1 MSSTTTDIKGKITGN
16 IGMIFTPEINI
27 TESTLEITDD
37 FIKYQERDKPVYDT
51 KTNTINWNRVQ
62 VLDYENYF
70 EVYAVRKNTEAANNT
85 SNECYLYNHT
95 HSSVRKLE
103 EDDKS
108 IVLKTTKE
116 KSIPFKIDDDYTVV
130 VVQVIKEP
138 VPMRIVYPQLELE
151 KSRTTMI
158 VIIVICSIV
167 GCILVIGIIC
177 VGIKQYK
184 ARKNQ
189 QNENNNK
196 ERMTEMEKSNEKTSN
211 SIGFQ
216 S

>member
-1 MSSTTTDIKGKITGN
+1 M
-16 IGMIFTPEINI
+16 
-27 TESTLEITDD
+27 
-37 FIKYQERDKPVYDT
+37 
-51 KTNTINWNRVQ
+51 
-62 VLDYENYF
+62 
-70 EVYAVRKNTEAANNT
+70 
-85 SNECYLYNHT
+85 
-95 HSSVRKLE
+95 RKLE

-108 IVLKTTKE
+108 IVLKTKKE

-138 VPMRIVYPQLELE
+138 VPMRIVYHQLELE